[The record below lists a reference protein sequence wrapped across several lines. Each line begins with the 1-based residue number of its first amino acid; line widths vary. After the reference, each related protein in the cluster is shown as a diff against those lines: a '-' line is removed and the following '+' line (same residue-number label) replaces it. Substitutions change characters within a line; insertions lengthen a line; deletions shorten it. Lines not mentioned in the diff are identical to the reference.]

1 MKQKNSLRSALQ
13 VAAILVVLFILI
25 GYFLKTSAAVGTSI
39 YLPLIYRLYPV
50 GEELNLR
57 LLISEVMNNPSGQEP
72 GLEWIEIYNRSI
84 QRINL
89 VGHKIGDSETKGDPE
104 GMYYFPVGST
114 IEPGQVVVIA
124 NQGLLFSQ
132 VHGFQPDYELLDS
145 DQTIPNMVKYR
156 DWAGGAINLNNAGD
170 EVLLL
175 NQDDIMLDAISWG
188 NSLFAFIP
196 SAPISKDGQSLERIP
211 ANSDRNRAAD
221 WVRQPTPQP
230 GKVNLSLPTPES
242 SPTPTELPPSC
253 YLATLLITEVLYD
266 PSHSTDPVGEW
277 IEVFNWGES
286 SVYLG
291 CLLLGDE
298 ETIGGG
304 EGMFAFPPDSSIQA
318 GEVIIIANQ
327 AIDFSAVYGFDPNY
341 EFVESDSLVP
351 DMVKFNIWAA
361 GSVNLSNS
369 GDDVLLV
376 GIDEN
381 LIDAV
386 SWGNSIF
393 AFDPSVPSV
402 DAGRSIARQPA
413 DMDTNSAQ
421 DWLEQNNPQPGII
434 ELDPPIPT
442 PNHTSTSTATKTPTT
457 LPPSSTKK
465 PTRTRTPTST
475 KTPTRTPTRTPTQTP
490 TPSEQPLPVL
500 LINEIHADPHSS
512 LGDANYDGV
521 VNTADDEFIEFVND
535 SQSSLDISGWTLED
549 TLKIR
554 HTFPPGSIIA
564 PHCGIVVFG
573 GGAPNGMFGNSVVQI
588 ASSGNLGFTNY
599 GDIISLYDTTMV
611 MINSITYGEEAG
623 DDQSI
628 TRDPDIIGEEPLRK
642 HSLASGS
649 NGSLFSPGTKIDGSY
664 FSGCSE

>member
-1 MKQKNSLRSALQ
+1 VLLVS
-13 VAAILVVLFILI
+13 AILVVLFTIIGDLLI
-25 GYFLKTSAAVGTSI
+25 TSAATITTI
-39 YLPLIYRLYPV
+39 YYPLIFRLGLV
-50 GEELNLR
+50 GEDLNLHI
-57 LLISEVMNNPSGQEP
+57 LISEVMYNPDGQEP

-89 VGHKIGDSETKGDPE
+89 VGHKIGDSETRGDPE
-104 GMYYFPVGST
+104 GMYHFPVSSH

-145 DQTIPNMVKYR
+145 DQTIPDMAKYR

-170 EVLLL
+170 EILLL
-175 NQDDIMLDAISWG
+175 NQDDILLDAISWG
-188 NSLFAFIP
+188 NSLFAFNP
-196 SAPISKDGQSLERIP
+196 SAPITKDGQSLERIP

-221 WVRQPTPQP
+221 WHVQSTPQP
-230 GKVNLSLPTPES
+230 GMVNLSLPTPELP
-242 SPTPTELPPSC
+242 PTPTALPPSC
-253 YLATLLITEVLYD
+253 NLATLLITEVLYD
-266 PSHSTDPVGEW
+266 PNHITDPVGEW

-298 ETIGGG
+298 ETLGGG
-304 EGMFAFPPDSSIQA
+304 EGMFAFPPESSILS
-318 GEVIIIANQ
+318 GEVIVIANQ
-327 AIDFSAVYGFDPNY
+327 APDFFAVYGFDPDY
-341 EFVESDSLVP
+341 EFVESNPLVP
-351 DMVKFNIWAA
+351 NMVKFNSWAA

-376 GIDEN
+376 SLDEN

-402 DAGRSIARQPA
+402 AAGRSIARQPA
-413 DMDTNSAQ
+413 EVDTDSAQ
-421 DWLEQNNPQPGII
+421 DWLEQIDPQPGIVG
-434 ELDPPIPT
+434 LDPPIT
-442 PNHTSTSTATKTPTT
+442 PPNYTSTSTATKSKTPTRT
-457 LPPSSTKK
+457 PTKT

-475 KTPTRTPTRTPTQTP
+475 KTPTRTPTQTP
-490 TPSEQPLPVL
+490 TPSEQPLPL
-500 LINEIHADPHSS
+500 LVINEIHADPHSD
-512 LGDANYDGV
+512 LGDANHDGV
-521 VNTADDEFIEFVND
+521 VHTADDEFVEFVND
-535 SQSSLDISGWTLED
+535 SQSSLDISGWNLGD
-549 TLKIR
+549 ALDNR
-554 HTFPPGSIIA
+554 HTFPSGSIIA

-573 GGAPNGMFGNSVVQI
+573 GGTPNGVFGNSVVQI
-588 ASSGNLGFTNY
+588 ASSGTLGLNDHA
-599 GDIISLYDTTMV
+599 DIIYLYDSAME
-611 MINSITYGEEAG
+611 MIIRINYREEAG

-642 HSLASGS
+642 HSLALGS

-664 FSGCSE
+664 FSGCSD

>member
-1 MKQKNSLRSALQ
+1 MKQKNALRNGLQ
-13 VAAILVVLFILI
+13 VAAILVVLFTLI
-25 GYFLKTSAAVGTSI
+25 GDLLITSAATRTTI
-39 YLPLIYRLYPV
+39 YYPLIFRLGLV
-50 GEELNLR
+50 GEDLNLR
-57 LLISEVMNNPSGQEP
+57 ILISEVMYNPDGQEP

-89 VGHKIGDSETKGDPE
+89 VGHKIGDSETRGDPE
-104 GMYYFPVGST
+104 GMYHFPVSSH

-145 DQTIPNMVKYR
+145 DQTISDMVKYR

-170 EVLLL
+170 EILLL
-175 NQDDIMLDAISWG
+175 NQDDVLMDAISWG
-188 NSLFAFIP
+188 SSLFAFNP
-196 SAPISKDGQSLERIP
+196 SAPIAKDGQSLERIP

-221 WVRQPTPQP
+221 WVIQTTPQP
-230 GKVNLSLPTPES
+230 GMVNLSLPTPEF
-242 SPTPTELPPSC
+242 SPTPTALPPSC
-253 YLATLLITEVLYD
+253 NLATLLITEVLYD
-266 PSHSTDPVGEW
+266 PNHITDPVGEW

-291 CLLLGDE
+291 CMLLGDE
-298 ETIGGG
+298 ETLGGG
-304 EGMFAFPPDSSIQA
+304 EGMFAFPSDSNIHA

-327 AIDFSAVYGFDPNY
+327 ATDFYAVYGFDPDY
-341 EFVESDSLVP
+341 EFVESNPLVP
-351 DMVKFNIWAA
+351 NMVKFNSWAA

-376 GIDEN
+376 GLDEN

-393 AFDPSVPSV
+393 AFVPSVPSV

-413 DMDTNSAQ
+413 EVDTDSAQ
-421 DWLEQNNPQPGII
+421 DWLEQIDPQPGTVG
-434 ELDPPIPT
+434 LDPPIT
-442 PNHTSTSTATKTPTT
+442 PPNYTSTSTATKTPTRT
-457 LPPSSTKK
+457 PTKT

-475 KTPTRTPTRTPTQTP
+475 KTPTRTPTQTP
-490 TPSEQPLPVL
+490 TPSEQPLPL
-500 LINEIHADPHSS
+500 LVINEIHADPHSD

-521 VNTADDEFIEFVND
+521 VNTADDEFIEIVNN
-535 SQSSLDISGWTLED
+535 SQSSLDISGWNIGDALD
-549 TLKIR
+549 NR
-554 HTFPPGSIIA
+554 HTFPSGSIIA
-564 PHCGIVVFG
+564 PHCGIVVFAG
-573 GGAPNGMFGNSVVQI
+573 GTPNGVFGNSVVQI
-588 ASSGNLGFTNY
+588 ASSGNLGLNDHA
-599 GDIISLYDTTMV
+599 DIIYLYDSTME
-611 MINSITYGEEAG
+611 IIIRITYGEEAG

-642 HSLASGS
+642 HSLAIGS
-649 NGSLFSPGTKIDGSY
+649 NGSLFSPGTKVDGSY